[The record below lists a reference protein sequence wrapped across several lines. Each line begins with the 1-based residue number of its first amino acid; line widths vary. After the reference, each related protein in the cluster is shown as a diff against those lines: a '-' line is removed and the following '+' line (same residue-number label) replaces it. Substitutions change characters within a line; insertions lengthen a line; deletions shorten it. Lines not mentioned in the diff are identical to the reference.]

1 MAAKATSSAQLRAVF
16 QALLVTFLWSTSW
29 VIIKI
34 GLDEIPPLIFAGLRY
49 GLAFIF
55 LLLVVIRR
63 GELPLAINISGSMWP
78 LLVLLGIVYYAL
90 TQGAQFLSLAYLPAV
105 TANLVI
111 GFTPVVVAFLGI
123 LFLAEKPTFGQWVGI
138 VLAVLGILVYFGPID
153 LPAGAVLG
161 LTAALVGMIANAVSS
176 ILGRAINR
184 LKVLSPLLV
193 TTISMGVGALALL
206 IAGMVI
212 EGWPSLT
219 RGSWLIIGW
228 LSLINTAF
236 AFTLWN
242 QTLRT
247 LSAMESSIIN
257 NSMAV
262 QIPILAVIFLGER
275 LSIQE
280 LIGLIIV
287 IVGVFVVQFTGRQA
301 TPQR

>member
-1 MAAKATSSAQLRAVF
+1 MAAKANPSAHLRAVF

-34 GLDEIPPLIFAGLRY
+34 GLDEIPPLMFAGLRY
-49 GLAFIF
+49 GLAFVF
-55 LLLVVIRR
+55 LLLIVFRSGKTSWR
-63 GELPLAINISGSMWP
+63 TKISGSMWRR
-78 LLVLLGIVYYAL
+78 LVVLGIVYYAL

-105 TANLVI
+105 TANLII
-111 GFTPVVVAFLGI
+111 GFTPVVVALLGI
-123 LFLAEKPTFGQWVGI
+123 LFLSEKPTFRQWVGI
-138 VLAVLGILVYFGPID
+138 LLALVGIAVYFGPID
-153 LPAGAVLG
+153 LPTGAVIG
-161 LTAALVGMIANAVSS
+161 LTAALIGMTANAISS
-176 ILGRAINR
+176 VLGRAINR

-206 IAGMVI
+206 MAGMLI

-219 RGSWLIIGW
+219 WRSWLIIGW

-275 LSIQE
+275 LSLQE
-280 LIGLIIV
+280 SIGLMIV
-287 IVGVFVVQFTGRQA
+287 ILGVFVVQFTGRKV
-301 TPQR
+301 TPKP

>member
-287 IVGVFVVQFTGRQA
+287 IVGVFVVQFIGRQA